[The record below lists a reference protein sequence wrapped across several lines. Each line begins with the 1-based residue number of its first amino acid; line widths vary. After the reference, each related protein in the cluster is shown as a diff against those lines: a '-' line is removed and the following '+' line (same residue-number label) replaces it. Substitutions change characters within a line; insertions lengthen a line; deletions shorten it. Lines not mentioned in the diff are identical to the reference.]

1 MYKKIAGTVFFVTA
15 AMLVLLQASSLN
27 ASDLAKEKRWAEQTV
42 DFIMDGHANWL
53 NVSKDLSILSIYT
66 EAAEAS
72 NKALLVLHGTGIHPN
87 WEQVI
92 QPIRV
97 EMTSYGWNTLA
108 IQMPILGNEADHS
121 EYGPLYP
128 EVHPRVTAALS
139 YLRDQGNDEI
149 VVIAHSQGASMAVFN
164 LSVMGD
170 QGVKGLIAIGIGGG
184 ETHPDQNAL
193 NHIGKVT
200 IPTLDLFGSEDLES
214 VLLNSDERALTAG
227 NDNYSQIEVEGANH
241 FFDDMNEELIFEINK
256 WLNNLK

>member
-1 MYKKIAGTVFFVTA
+1 MYKKIAGTVFFITA

-108 IQMPILGNEADHS
+108 IQMPILGNEADH
-121 EYGPLYP
+121 
-128 EVHPRVTAALS
+128 
-139 YLRDQGNDEI
+139 
-149 VVIAHSQGASMAVFN
+149 
-164 LSVMGD
+164 
-170 QGVKGLIAIGIGGG
+170 
-184 ETHPDQNAL
+184 
-193 NHIGKVT
+193 
-200 IPTLDLFGSEDLES
+200 
-214 VLLNSDERALTAG
+214 
-227 NDNYSQIEVEGANH
+227 
-241 FFDDMNEELIFEINK
+241 
-256 WLNNLK
+256 